1 MAEKFEGAED
11 GILHAEANATEVFED
26 EQDLTEAL
34 CWFLE
39 HDPHS
44 PLKGWEFTNYSSLG
58 EIDVEFDGRKFEIV
72 ITEIEDD
79 D

>member
-1 MAEKFEGAED
+1 MSD
-11 GILHAEANATEVFED
+11 TVATEVFED
-26 EQDLTEAL
+26 EQDLTASL
-34 CWFLE
+34 SFFLE

-44 PLKGWEFTNYSSLG
+44 PLRGWTFTDYSSLG

-72 ITEIEDD
+72 ITEVLDD